1 MKILKKSF
9 KLLGFGLLLFLG
21 LIIISGLAFRWLGPK
36 PSPPP
41 GKLVDVNGTKLHIHA
56 EGKKSNKP
64 TVIIEGGGG
73 LSTPFGHWLS
83 EGLKDSVRV
92 VRYDR
97 AGIGHS
103 DECTTPRDPET
114 VARELHTLLQNSRE
128 SPPYLMMGHS
138 VGGPYIRVFTEL
150 YPNEVMG
157 MVFLDA
163 THPDH
168 IVRYNAPKKT
178 DFKYKGYLWTIRAQ
192 AFLSD
197 TGILP
202 VYDQLIGTPYY
213 GPGLPEEINDSFK
226 EVLYNG
232 KSFRGYA
239 QEMEYYYDI
248 LERSGQ
254 VEDFGSLPI
263 LAFNAVAENPN
274 QRQKDSEKF
283 DSIRNLGNH
292 KEYAE
297 LSTNGKY
304 IGIPGN
310 HVSIFTKKE
319 NAAIICSEVLKLL
332 EEFKTDLHNSD
343 NNY

>member
-1 MKILKKSF
+1 M
-9 KLLGFGLLLFLG
+9 
-21 LIIISGLAFRWLGPK
+21 
-36 PSPPP
+36 
-41 GKLVDVNGTKLHIHA
+41 
-56 EGKKSNKP
+56 
-64 TVIIEGGGG
+64 
-73 LSTPFGHWLS
+73 
-83 EGLKDSVRV
+83 RV

-97 AGIGHS
+97 AGLGHS

-114 VARELHTLLQNSRE
+114 VAKELHLLLEKAGE
-128 SPPYLMMGHS
+128 SPPYLLMGHS
-138 VGGPYIRVFTEL
+138 IGGPYIRVFTEL
-150 YPNEVMG
+150 YPDEVMG

-168 IVRYNAPKKT
+168 IARYNAPKKT
-178 DFKYKGYLWTIRAQ
+178 DFKYKGYLWTIKDQ

-197 TGILP
+197 IGILP
-202 VYDQLIGTPYY
+202 VYDKLVGTPYY
-213 GPGLPEEINDSFK
+213 GPGLPDEINHNFK

-239 QEMEYYYDI
+239 KEMEHYYDI

-263 LAFNAVAENPN
+263 LAFNAISEDPG

-304 IGIPGN
+304 IAIPGN
-310 HVSIFTKKE
+310 HLSIFTKKE
-319 NAAIICSEVLKLL
+319 NAAIICGEVMCLL
-332 EEFKTDLHNSD
+332 EEYRIDS
-343 NNY
+343 